1 MRDPNRLPAIYDKVM
16 SAHKL
21 TPDQRFLQFISNFC
35 GWYYSKY
42 KRDIFFVEDDQLE
55 KLVDEYIAQW
65 KFKE

>member
-16 SAHKL
+16 LAHKL

-35 GWYYSKY
+35 GWYSSKY

-55 KLVDEYIAQW
+55 NLIDEYIEQW